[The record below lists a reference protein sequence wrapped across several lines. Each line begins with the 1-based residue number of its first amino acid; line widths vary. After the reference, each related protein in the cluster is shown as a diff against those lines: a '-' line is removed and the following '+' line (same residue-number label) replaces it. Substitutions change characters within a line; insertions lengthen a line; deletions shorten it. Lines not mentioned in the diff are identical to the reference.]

1 MNRKEIFTALI
12 IFAFYILLA
21 ILSIKYVTM
30 SSGIAIAWLP
40 NSILLA
46 FFLIK
51 EKKKWKY
58 FIPFFILAEIIAD
71 YPTFTI
77 IQALQFSI
85 INISETMMSAII
97 IKKISTNE
105 RKNFSS
111 TKYVLAFILIGLTL
125 MPALSGIL
133 GAIVYYT
140 QIDINTSLVEFW
152 RLWFFGNAIGILLLT
167 PLIVLFIEKEKTL
180 KIYDFNM
187 QNIGIIIASG
197 YLAIEL
203 FSNNAINFV
212 LPTTPLLFILL
223 LLWVVYKQGIFPGL
237 IYSFLIAVI
246 AIYYT
251 SDAMGPFSIFAE
263 KETTIYLQEYI
274 ALLFIITLFFGI
286 LHKEIND
293 SNKKLAELNKTLEEK
308 IEEKTQSLV
317 QANKKLNQL
326 ASKDS
331 LTNIYNRRMMDKFIS
346 LEVEK
351 AKRYKHSLSLI
362 MVDIDN
368 FKEVNDK
375 FGHQVGDEVI
385 VKLVE
390 ILSRNIRKSD
400 ILGRWGGEEFII
412 LLPETNI
419 KEAYLVAENLRKK
432 VENHTFEKVGT
443 KTMSLGISELKFDEN
458 ILEFI
463 KSADDAMYKA
473 KRSGKN
479 KVMSS

>member
-140 QIDINTSLVEFW
+140 QIDINTSLIEFW

-197 YLAIEL
+197 YLV
-203 FSNNAINFV
+203 N
-212 LPTTPLLFILL
+212 
-223 LLWVVYKQGIFPGL
+223 
-237 IYSFLIAVI
+237 FLI
-246 AIYYT
+246 
-251 SDAMGPFSIFAE
+251 
-263 KETTIYLQEYI
+263 
-274 ALLFIITLFFGI
+274 
-286 LHKEIND
+286 
-293 SNKKLAELNKTLEEK
+293 
-308 IEEKTQSLV
+308 
-317 QANKKLNQL
+317 
-326 ASKDS
+326 
-331 LTNIYNRRMMDKFIS
+331 
-346 LEVEK
+346 
-351 AKRYKHSLSLI
+351 
-362 MVDIDN
+362 
-368 FKEVNDK
+368 
-375 FGHQVGDEVI
+375 
-385 VKLVE
+385 
-390 ILSRNIRKSD
+390 
-400 ILGRWGGEEFII
+400 
-412 LLPETNI
+412 
-419 KEAYLVAENLRKK
+419 EN
-432 VENHTFEKVGT
+432 
-443 KTMSLGISELKFDEN
+443 
-458 ILEFI
+458 
-463 KSADDAMYKA
+463 
-473 KRSGKN
+473 
-479 KVMSS
+479 